1 MSHTFGVHEKL
12 DLHEIAVFKT
22 NCLIKAK
29 TMQLLVSDPELKA
42 LLKQDID
49 LSTRQVG
56 QLSDLMTLAAADGGL
71 TS

>member
-1 MSHTFGVHEKL
+1 MPQAYGVHETL

-42 LLKQDID
+42 LLNQDID
-49 LSTRQVG
+49 LTTRQLG
-56 QLSDLMTLAAADGGL
+56 QLNDLVTRAAADGGFK
-71 TS
+71 S